1 MNKNNRKYIRPA
13 MQVIQ
18 LQRHAPLVCFSG
30 PAQARRF
37 DGWDN
42 GSEISP
48 LADGSTLVTD
58 TVPAAGN
65 ENPSSVPPPRTTS

>member
-30 PAQARRF
+30 EAHAPRRH
-37 DGWDN
+37 DIYD
-42 GSEISP
+42 
-48 LADGSTLVTD
+48 D
-58 TVPAAGN
+58 T
-65 ENPSSVPPPRTTS
+65 EY